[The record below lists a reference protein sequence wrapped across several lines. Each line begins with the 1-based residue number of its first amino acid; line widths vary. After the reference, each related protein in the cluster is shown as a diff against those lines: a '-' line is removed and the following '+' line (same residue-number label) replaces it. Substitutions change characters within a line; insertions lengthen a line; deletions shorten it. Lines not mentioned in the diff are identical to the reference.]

1 MTRNQTKVRTET
13 QNHGPEPF
21 LAFLSERAAA
31 VVEGDG
37 ATILQLNVEG
47 LINAK
52 LTIIEQL
59 AYTNKVT
66 AMLLQETHC
75 ETTEKLTIP
84 EFTPAAHI
92 LNKQHGLATFVRQD
106 IRVVLGSIV

>member
-1 MTRNQTKVRTET
+1 MTRNQTKNRTET
-13 QNHGPEPF
+13 RNRGPEPCSVSF
-21 LAFLSERAAA
+21 SDRAAA

-52 LTIIEQL
+52 LTIINQL

-66 AMLLQETHC
+66 V
-75 ETTEKLTIP
+75 II
-84 EFTPAAHI
+84 AAGNT
-92 LNKQHGLATFVRQD
+92 L
-106 IRVVLGSIV
+106 

>member
-1 MTRNQTKVRTET
+1 MSMTRNQTKVRMET
-13 QNHGPEPF
+13 RTCGPEPCSALF
-21 LAFLSERAAA
+21 SERTAA

-47 LINAK
+47 LTNAK
-52 LTIIEQL
+52 RTIIEQL

-66 AMLLQETHC
+66 AILLQETHC

-84 EFTPAAHI
+84 
-92 LNKQHGLATFVRQD
+92 
-106 IRVVLGSIV
+106 